1 MPSSSLSA
9 FDAALLIAC
18 GVHSLAFAIFH
29 LAFWRLFG
37 WPRTLQTTTVAN
49 RAILQIAN
57 AQLVLVFAGV
67 AWLCLAMPDALADT
81 PLGHAVLA
89 GMAAFWWLRLTLQF
103 VWLRVHHRLVHGL
116 SALFLLGALMF
127 TTLAMRG
134 LASG

>member
-1 MPSSSLSA
+1 M
-9 FDAALLIAC
+9 
-18 GVHSLAFAIFH
+18 AFAVFH

-37 WPRTLQTTTVAN
+37 WPRTLQTTTIAN

-67 AWLCLAMPDALADT
+67 AWLCLAMSD
-81 PLGHAVLA
+81 VLA

-127 TTLAMRG
+127 TTLAVHG

>member
-1 MPSSSLSA
+1 MPSSNLPA

-18 GVHSLAFAIFH
+18 GVHSLAFALFH
-29 LAFWRLFG
+29 VAFWRLFG
-37 WPRTLQTTTVAN
+37 WPRTVQTTTVAN

-67 AWLCLAMPDALADT
+67 AWLCLAMPSALAST

-103 VWLRVHHRLVHGL
+103 VWLRVHHPLVHVL

-127 TTLAMRG
+127 TALAVRG
-134 LASG
+134 FVSG